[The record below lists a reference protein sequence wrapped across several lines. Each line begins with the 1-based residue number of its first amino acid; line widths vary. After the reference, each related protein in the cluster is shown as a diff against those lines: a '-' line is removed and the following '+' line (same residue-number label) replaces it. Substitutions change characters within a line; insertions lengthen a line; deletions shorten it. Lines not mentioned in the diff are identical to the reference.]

1 MDWLATEWVAIQ
13 RLLLAIVLGAAV
25 GLERELKSR
34 AAGLRTMIL
43 VCTGSALAMLVSHE
57 LADGVAG
64 VRGADPTR
72 IAAGVVTGVGFLGAG
87 AILKLGDLVHG
98 VTTAAS
104 IWFVAA
110 LGLAVGD
117 GRYVLAVVATG
128 LALLVLVVLQIPER
142 WITTK
147 SLRSLCIE
155 VHSDHAEALL
165 HETRKLLQGR
175 DADLVE
181 VSAEQRVADVLTVL
195 RLNLQAARELDG
207 FAIVREIARLPGVRR
222 AEWEP
227 VARK

>member
-1 MDWLATEWVAIQ
+1 MDWLATEWVPIQ

-64 VRGADPTR
+64 ARGADPTR

-147 SLRSLCIE
+147 SLRTLCID
-155 VHSDHAEALL
+155 VDSDHAEALL
-165 HETRKLLQGR
+165 QDARKLLQGR

-181 VSAEQRVADVLTVL
+181 TSAEQRVADALTVL
-195 RLNLQAARELDG
+195 RLNLEAARELDG
-207 FAIVREIARLPGVRR
+207 FAVVREIARLPGVRR